1 MLSISTEKKD
11 NALVVT
17 LEGRLDANSAKEL
30 EAEALGWIEAGDHQH
45 VLDFGGVNFI
55 SSAGL
60 RAILLIAKR
69 LEPIGGKVKLCGLN
83 ATLMDVFEIS
93 GFSKLFVIV
102 PTVAEAI

>member
-1 MLSISTEKKD
+1 MCP
-11 NALVVT
+11 
-17 LEGRLDANSAKEL
+17 
-30 EAEALGWIEAGDHQH
+30 HQH
-45 VLDFGGVNFI
+45 VLDFSGVNFI